1 MEKRSAW
8 YILLKSLIFLGVY
21 TAFHFGGDVLKLP
34 VFAVSESPWEHLKAG
49 FYAGSLL
56 VLLEALRLGIKREV
70 FSWIRFFTSRLT
82 GVLIIPVLLFLLFY
96 LSVALWGKITP
107 AWLGIAYAVAITLL
121 SGLTA
126 AYVENELLDF
136 RWEHKPTLLLLAVIV
151 YIIALYIFIQ
161 FTYDVP
167 YYPMFTE
174 R

>member
-1 MEKRSAW
+1 MEKRSAV
-8 YILLKSLIFLGVY
+8 YILLKALIFLGVY
-21 TAFHFGGDVLKLP
+21 SAFHFGGDVLRLP
-34 VFAVSESPWEHLKAG
+34 VFTVSESPWEHFKAG
-49 FYAGSLL
+49 FYAASLL
-56 VLLEALRLGIKREV
+56 VILEALRLGIKREV
-70 FSWIRFFTSRLT
+70 FSWGRFFTSRLT

-96 LSVALWGKITP
+96 LSVALWGKIIP

-136 RWEHKPTLLLLAVIV
+136 RWEHKPILLLLAVIV
-151 YIIALYIFIQ
+151 YIIALYLFIQ
-161 FTYDVP
+161 FTYHVP